1 MKSYKEYLIQGKKEK
16 FGIRKTTIGILSL
29 LLGASLILAPQI
41 VSAEETVS
49 TAPTGVDD
57 FNSQSGVQLSDAVKN
72 SPLPT
77 DIQDNRAVTENNDY
91 TRVNETNRSAEVD
104 GATTR
109 TNLSSTKYVDEN
121 HVQLVNNLG
130 PNHFTVEE
138 VEKEVPSDSASLE
151 AVKEESKREIEK
163 IKDQVLEKWAERERI
178 ERENDKINATAY
190 ERYQIAQ
197 EMKKDY
203 QELMSSKGDAI
214 REAMKNQNLHL
225 GNEENARVSITGD
238 VRYLSEAKSQEF
250 AKPESE
256 YDYSNRRFQ
265 NLSKVTRND
274 YVSSQLGDTGVQRV
288 VFRESNRMTVTYT
301 NLSNSYMIVDG
312 EKKKIAKIVRTF
324 ELQTALSSNRNVIAE
339 VNANPYKGILF
350 GSDVARSGNQ
360 RILAKSYYYDENGQ
374 ELDENTG
381 KTLYAIHEMYRYSV
395 HKEYKTDYRISRK
408 NKFVAH
414 IEYTDSNGETK
425 TVNEVLSPELQGGDT
440 YKKSTK
446 IYAKDQRVR
455 VFRNVSYYDETGLP
469 EGEEVT
475 GTYTSF
481 DELDSNG
488 KEMGRFTLLKGQ
500 DIGFE
505 IAELTYTPE
514 AILSPGNFWESVTVN
529 QNDTPIEIPGS
540 GVKNIRKNLGPET
553 ENFYNL
559 NNYWT
564 KGRYKINTSDYKM
577 GWNSPDSPNYY
588 YGSGAFIS
596 RGKGITLET
605 YGDFGN
611 GLSQR
616 FNLSTDIYL
625 PKEVPD
631 ADNPSVFYAT
641 KPYPTIR
648 VTRWVSNLPESTLT
662 KSEFRQVLTFANTN
676 GEEVHAPI
684 VKNYTLLHVKPTD
697 YGVNNGSSGPV
708 ESVFPSESPFGF
720 GSPEQPRVTPKSLY
734 YDFLLTKEEET
745 EVYKN
750 FHESGEVYFMRNGE
764 KITPHE
770 MTDHF
775 EWDGDENA
783 ERNPYIPGVYTP
795 EQALPTVENNKLA
808 GFRMLLEY
816 KGNKKWTG
824 VVGFTDKEV
833 QNGVTLPKSWV
844 GENPETGLTI
854 SRQHFIYETTAK
866 PTIHELPT
874 DAPSVTPE
882 MREVTRFVRVNE
894 QGEEVEVAETQEGT
908 LPAPSIIGNYQF
920 DHTTPNDGTTGIT
933 THYYVKIQTTVPN
946 EAPKMTG
953 EISDVTRFVTIG
965 ENGVEEEIAPAIE
978 GIHEAPAFLQ
988 NEKYH
993 FSGQTKVEDGIH
1005 THYYDVVEKDKPI
1018 DAPSVTPEM
1027 QEITRFLVIEE
1038 DGGFSEI
1045 RDGQKGTLPA
1055 PMWLGDDFHQY
1066 FFDHT
1071 DANDG
1076 VTGITTHY
1084 YRYVKGDKPIDAPS
1098 VTPEMREVTRYITV
1112 TDNGE
1117 VEVKPAEE
1125 GTHEAT
1131 MYVGDF
1137 QYNGKTVKEDGVTTH
1152 YYDRSVSEVPE
1163 NAPISDF
1170 GALNVTRFV
1179 TVENGV
1185 EREIAPTVEG
1195 ALPAPTFIGEHE
1207 DYFYSKKTTVEN
1219 HITTHYYVSVE
1230 KQVPGDFPTVEI
1242 PKKVLSENPTEV
1254 PIAENE
1260 ALEVTRWVTVLADG
1274 SLKEIKPAEK
1284 GTHTAPLFIGSR
1296 EDYHYNGKTTLE
1308 ESVTTHYY
1316 DTVEKGIPGDA
1327 PVAENPDKVF
1337 TEVPNESPVHELP
1350 EKVFSEVP
1358 GDAPIH
1364 ELPEKVLTEVPSES
1378 PIHELPEKILTEVP
1392 NESPVHELPELV
1404 VTEVPKDA
1412 PVVELEELKIPEEPK
1427 QEETPAPSPSVI
1439 KSEIPR
1445 KELPKTGQ
1453 TETGILQALGAI
1465 LGLAALGLTM
1475 KSKKQED

>member
-1 MKSYKEYLIQGKKEK
+1 MKSYKQHLIQGKKEK
-16 FGIRKTTIGILSL
+16 FGIRKTTLGILSL
-29 LLGASLILAPQI
+29 MLGASLILAPQI
-41 VSAEETVS
+41 VSAEETVNTS
-49 TAPTGVDD
+49 PTSSQTVNTGIDD

-72 SPLPT
+72 SPLPANV
-77 DIQDNRAVTENNDY
+77 QDNREVVENNDY
-91 TRVNETNRSAEVD
+91 TRVNVANHSAEVD

-109 TNLSSTKYVDEN
+109 KNLAETQYVDESY
-121 HVQLVNNLG
+121 VQLVDNLG

-138 VEKEVPSDSASLE
+138 IEKEVPSNKASLE
-151 AVKEESKREIEK
+151 AIKEESKQEVEK
-163 IKDQVLEKWAERERI
+163 IKDQIVAKWAEREKI
-178 ERENDKINATAY
+178 EQENDESSSTAY
-190 ERYQIAQ
+190 ERYEIKQ

-203 QELMSSKGDAI
+203 EALMSSKGDAI

-238 VRYLSEAKSQEF
+238 VRYLNETKSQEF
-250 AKPESE
+250 AKPQDE

-274 YVSSQLGDTGVQRV
+274 YVSAQLGDTGVQRV
-288 VFRESNRMTVTYT
+288 VFRESDRMTVTYT
-301 NLSNSYMIVDG
+301 NLSNSYMMVDG

-324 ELQTALSSNRNVIAE
+324 ELETALSSNRNVIAE
-339 VNANPYKGILF
+339 VDANPYKGILF
-350 GSDVARSGNQ
+350 GSDVARSGHQ

-381 KTLYAIHEMYRYSV
+381 KTLYAIHEMHRYSV

-408 NKFVAH
+408 NKFVSH
-414 IEYTDSNGETK
+414 IEYEDANGETK
-425 TVNEVLSPELQGGDT
+425 TVNEVLSPEVQGGEQ
-440 YKKSTK
+440 YKKSAK
-446 IYAKDQRVR
+446 IYAKGQRVR
-455 VFRNVSYYDETGLP
+455 VFRNVSYHDETGLP
-469 EGEEVT
+469 EGEEI
-475 GTYTSF
+475 TSAYSTF
-481 DELDSNG
+481 DEVDSNG
-488 KEMGRFTLLKGQ
+488 RTMGRFRVIKG
-500 DIGFE
+500 DALGFE
-505 IAELTYTPE
+505 LAELTYTPE
-514 AILSPGNFWESVTVN
+514 GVLSPGNFWESVTIN
-529 QNDTPIEIPGS
+529 QADTPIEIPGS
-540 GVKNIRKNLGPET
+540 GIKSIRKNLGPET

-564 KGRYKINTSDYKM
+564 KGRYKINTSDYKL
-577 GWNSPDSPNYY
+577 GWNSPERPNYY

-631 ADNPSVFYAT
+631 ADDLSSLYAT
-641 KPYPTIR
+641 KPYPKIR
-648 VTRWVSNLPESTLT
+648 VTKWVSNLPESTLT

-684 VKNYTLLHVKPTD
+684 VKEYTLLHVKPVD
-697 YGVNNGSSGPV
+697 HGSNNFDHGPI
-708 ESVFPSESPFGF
+708 ESPFPMSESPFNLE
-720 GSPEQPRVTPKSLY
+720 SQEPRRVTPKSLY

-783 ERNPYIPGVYTP
+783 ERNPYTPGVYTP
-795 EQALPTVENNKLA
+795 EQTLPTVENNKLA

-833 QNGVTLPKSWV
+833 QNGVTLPKLWV

-874 DAPSVTPE
+874 DS
-882 MREVTRFVRVNE
+882 
-894 QGEEVEVAETQEGT
+894 
-908 LPAPSIIGNYQF
+908 
-920 DHTTPNDGTTGIT
+920 
-933 THYYVKIQTTVPN
+933 
-946 EAPKMTG
+946 
-953 EISDVTRFVTIG
+953 
-965 ENGVEEEIAPAIE
+965 
-978 GIHEAPAFLQ
+978 
-988 NEKYH
+988 
-993 FSGQTKVEDGIH
+993 
-1005 THYYDVVEKDKPI
+1005 
-1018 DAPSVTPEM
+1018 
-1027 QEITRFLVIEE
+1027 
-1038 DGGFSEI
+1038 
-1045 RDGQKGTLPA
+1045 
-1055 PMWLGDDFHQY
+1055 
-1066 FFDHT
+1066 
-1071 DANDG
+1071 
-1076 VTGITTHY
+1076 
-1084 YRYVKGDKPIDAPS
+1084 PS
-1098 VTPEMREVTRYITV
+1098 VTPEMREVTRYIAV

-1125 GTHEAT
+1125 GTHEAP
-1131 MYVGDF
+1131 MYVGNF

-1152 YYDRSVSEVPE
+1152 YYDRSVSEVPG

-1185 EREIAPTVEG
+1185 EREIAPTVKG
-1195 ALPAPTFIGEHE
+1195 
-1207 DYFYSKKTTVEN
+1207 V
-1219 HITTHYYVSVE
+1219 
-1230 KQVPGDFPTVEI
+1230 
-1242 PKKVLSENPTEV
+1242 VL
-1254 PIAENE
+1254 
-1260 ALEVTRWVTVLADG
+1260 
-1274 SLKEIKPAEK
+1274 
-1284 GTHTAPLFIGSR
+1284 APLFIGSR

-1316 DTVEKGIPGDA
+1316 DAVEKGIPGDA
-1327 PVAENPDKVF
+1327 PVAENPEKVF

-1378 PIHELPEKILTEVP
+1378 PIHELPEKVLTEIPGDAPIHELPEKILTEIPSDAPIHEIPEKILTEVP
-1392 NESPVHELPELV
+1392 NEAPVHELTELV

-1427 QEETPAPSPSVI
+1427 QEETPAPAPSVV
-1439 KSEIPR
+1439 KPEVPK

-1453 TETGILQALGAI
+1453 KEETGTLQVLGAI
-1465 LGLAALGLTM
+1465 LGLAALGLTL
-1475 KSKKQED
+1475 KSKKKEN

>member
-1 MKSYKEYLIQGKKEK
+1 MKSYKQFLIQGKKEK
-16 FGIRKTTIGILSL
+16 FGIRKTTLGILSL
-29 LLGASLILAPQI
+29 MLGASLILAPQI
-41 VSAEETVS
+41 VSAEETVNTS
-49 TAPTGVDD
+49 PTSSQTVNTGIDD

-72 SPLPT
+72 SPLPANV
-77 DIQDNRAVTENNDY
+77 QDNREVVENNDY
-91 TRVNETNRSAEVD
+91 TRVNVANHSAEVD

-109 TNLSSTKYVDEN
+109 KNLAETQYVDESY
-121 HVQLVNNLG
+121 VQLVDNLG

-138 VEKEVPSDSASLE
+138 VEKEVPSDKASLE
-151 AVKEESKREIEK
+151 AIKEESKQEVEK
-163 IKDQVLEKWAERERI
+163 IKDQIVAKWAEREKI
-178 ERENDKINATAY
+178 EQENDESSSTAY
-190 ERYQIAQ
+190 ERYEIKQ

-203 QELMSSKGDAI
+203 EAFMSSKGDAI

-238 VRYLSEAKSQEF
+238 VRYLNETKSQEF
-250 AKPESE
+250 AKPQDE

-274 YVSSQLGDTGVQRV
+274 YVSAQLGDTGVQRV
-288 VFRESNRMTVTYT
+288 VFRESDRMTVTYT
-301 NLSNSYMIVDG
+301 NLSNSYMMVDG

-339 VNANPYKGILF
+339 VDANPYKGILF

-381 KTLYAIHEMYRYSV
+381 KTLYAIHEMHRYSV

-408 NKFVAH
+408 NKIVAH
-414 IEYTDSNGETK
+414 IEYEDANGETK
-425 TVNEVLSPELQGGDT
+425 TVNEVLSPEIQGGEK
-440 YKKSTK
+440 YKKSAK
-446 IYAKDQRVR
+446 IYAKGQRVR
-455 VFRNVSYYDETGLP
+455 VFRNVSYFDETGLP
-469 EGEEVT
+469 EGEEL
-475 GTYTSF
+475 TSSYNTF
-481 DELDSNG
+481 DEVDSNG
-488 KEMGRFTLLKGQ
+488 RTMGRFRVIKG
-500 DIGFE
+500 DALGFE
-505 IAELTYTPE
+505 LAELTYTPE
-514 AILSPGNFWESVTVN
+514 GILSPGNFWESVTIN
-529 QNDTPIEIPGS
+529 QADTPIEIPGS
-540 GVKNIRKNLGPET
+540 GIKSIRKNLGPET

-564 KGRYKINTSDYKM
+564 KGRYKINTSDYKL
-577 GWNSPDSPNYY
+577 GWNSPERPNYY

-631 ADNPSVFYAT
+631 ADDLSSLYAT
-641 KPYPTIR
+641 KPYPKIR
-648 VTRWVSNLPESTLT
+648 VTKWVSNLPESTLT

-684 VKNYTLLHVKPTD
+684 VKEYTLLHVKPVD
-697 YGVNNGSSGPV
+697 HGSNNFDHGPI
-708 ESVFPSESPFGF
+708 ESPFPMSESPFNLE
-720 GSPEQPRVTPKSLY
+720 SQEPRRVTPKSLY

-783 ERNPYIPGVYTP
+783 ERNPYVPGVYTP
-795 EQALPTVENNKLA
+795 EQTLPTVENNKLA

-882 MREVTRFVRVNE
+882 MRKATRFVRVNE
-894 QGEEVEVAETQEGT
+894 QGEEVEIAETQEGT

-953 EISDVTRFVTIG
+953 EVSDVTRFVTIG

-978 GIHEAPAFLQ
+978 GIHEAP
-988 NEKYH
+988 
-993 FSGQTKVEDGIH
+993 
-1005 THYYDVVEKDKPI
+1005 
-1018 DAPSVTPEM
+1018 
-1027 QEITRFLVIEE
+1027 
-1038 DGGFSEI
+1038 
-1045 RDGQKGTLPA
+1045 
-1055 PMWLGDDFHQY
+1055 
-1066 FFDHT
+1066 
-1071 DANDG
+1071 
-1076 VTGITTHY
+1076 
-1084 YRYVKGDKPIDAPS
+1084 
-1098 VTPEMREVTRYITV
+1098 
-1112 TDNGE
+1112 
-1117 VEVKPAEE
+1117 
-1125 GTHEAT
+1125 

-1185 EREIAPTVEG
+1185 EREIAPTVKG
-1195 ALPAPTFIGEHE
+1195 VVLAPLFIGERE
-1207 DYFYSKKTTVEN
+1207 EYVYSKLSTVED
-1219 HITTHYYVSVE
+1219 HISTHYYVRVE
-1230 KQVPGDFPTVEI
+1230 KQVPGDFPTVEL
-1242 PKKVLSENPTEV
+1242 PEKVLSENPTEV
-1254 PIAENE
+1254 PVTENE

-1274 SLKEIKPAEK
+1274 SLKEIKPTEK
-1284 GTHTAPLFIGSR
+1284 GTHAAPLFIGSR

-1316 DTVEKGIPGDA
+1316 DAVEKGIPGDA

-1350 EKVFSEVP
+1350 EKVLTEVP

-1364 ELPEKVLTEVPSES
+1364 ELPKRVLTEVPGEA

-1392 NESPVHELPELV
+1392 NEAPVHELTELV

-1412 PVVELEELKIPEEPK
+1412 PVHELEELKIPEEPK
-1427 QEETPAPSPSVI
+1427 KEETPAPVPSVV
-1439 KSEIPR
+1439 KPEVPK

-1453 TETGILQALGAI
+1453 TESGTLQALGAI